1 MVIPEVVVM
10 MDEAVIKGFEGGV
23 TNELKFQ
30 GTQGGEFPFD
40 RSFGYF
46 REGNGVVSSR
56 GICIR

>member
-1 MVIPEVVVM
+1 M